1 MYKVIWPW
9 NDMLSSFNPIQ
20 ARGVFTPPPPPK
32 DNFQRHSEVYDLAI
46 SCWISSVVHREL
58 WIISGIAHLST
69 LSSINLNRR
78 VEQGYLFLC
87 GGKKDSIHKGG
98 STNITDHFQGK
109 RGQYY
114 AKYRNK
120 KEVLGILELTFS
132 DKEVSAIDVSGQIGL
147 S

>member
-1 MYKVIWPW
+1 MEE
-9 NDMLSSFNPIQ
+9 N
-20 ARGVFTPPPPPK
+20 
-32 DNFQRHSEVYDLAI
+32 
-46 SCWISSVVHREL
+46 
-58 WIISGIAHLST
+58 
-69 LSSINLNRR
+69 
-78 VEQGYLFLC
+78 
-87 GGKKDSIHKGG
+87 KDSIDKGG

>member
-1 MYKVIWPW
+1 
-9 NDMLSSFNPIQ
+9 MLFPYLQEFQIFVRFSM
-20 ARGVFTPPPPPK
+20 VFK
-32 DNFQRHSEVYDLAI
+32 DVRLEFTKFGDNLQKYSEVYDLAI

-69 LSSINLNRR
+69 LSSINWNRR

-87 GGKKDSIHKGG
+87 GQKKDLIHKGG
-98 STNITDHFQGK
+98 STNITDHFQRK

-132 DKEVSAIDVSGQIGL
+132 DKEVSAIDVSEQIGL